1 MKKRVAF
8 FSFTCCVV
16 FSWRE
21 CALHKVEMGGSERE
35 ARVSAAVD
43 CEEAGDV
50 FFSRTCCVVFSWRE
64 CALHKVEMECSE
76 REARGSRL

>member
-21 CALHKVEMGGSERE
+21 CALHKVESGGSERE

-50 FFSRTCCVVFSWRE
+50 FLFTHLLRGFSWGE
-64 CALHKVEMECSE
+64 CVMHKVE
-76 REARGSRL
+76 GGG